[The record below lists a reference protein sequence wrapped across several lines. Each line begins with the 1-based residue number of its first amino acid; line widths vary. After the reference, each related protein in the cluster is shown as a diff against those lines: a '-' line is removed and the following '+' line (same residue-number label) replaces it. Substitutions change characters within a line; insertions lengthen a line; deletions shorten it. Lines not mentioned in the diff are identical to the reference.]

1 MGRGDDA
8 NTFDVK
14 NGGIIPVTNLARAYS
29 VCRGQILNGTI
40 ERLRGVTSRGFLD
53 AEHADALEDAFR
65 LLWRIRLRHQA
76 EAIVGGTEPDDR
88 VDPRSLTPVTR
99 SALKQA
105 FREITH
111 AQRRLMNEV
120 GIRT

>member
-1 MGRGDDA
+1 MPSMPTRSRTRSA
-8 NTFDVK
+8 CC
-14 NGGIIPVTNLARAYS
+14 GGYPAA
-29 VCRGQILNGTI
+29 
-40 ERLRGVTSRGFLD
+40 
-53 AEHADALEDAFR
+53 
-65 LLWRIRLRHQA
+65 QA